1 MEISNREQFAG
12 YLHEKCKY
20 PFESIRVNTYKYD
33 GKEYGRVEVL
43 SDGYIIQAFVLMSEE
58 HCRSLDKFPF
68 YRTYYQANDYG
79 FITPPACN
87 VAVYSQGADKWSFF
101 SSSNLRH
108 EITSS
113 SFLNYDEA
121 LRRFR
126 ERLGYIGNKQL
137 AKRIGWISTV
147 FLVFVTLYF
156 VAHIMSTN
164 ELLWGIKI
172 PLDVNVI
179 SIFVVM
185 IILLLLPPIIPYIR
199 SISIKGI
206 GVDLN
211 QGRR

>member
-1 MEISNREQFAG
+1 MDISFRELFAG

-43 SDGYIIQAFVLMSEE
+43 SDGCIIQAFVLMSEE
-58 HCRSLDKFPF
+58 HCNSLDKFPF
-68 YRTYYQANDYG
+68 YRTYYQTNDYG

-87 VAVYSQGADKWSFF
+87 VAVYNQGTDKWAIHSA
-101 SSSNLRH
+101 SDLKH
-108 EITSS
+108 EITSP

-126 ERLGYIGNKQL
+126 ERWSYIGNKKL
-137 AKRIGWISTV
+137 ARQIGWISTC
-147 FLVFVTLYF
+147 FLVAVTLYF
-156 VAHIMSTN
+156 VAHIMSSN
-164 ELLWGIKI
+164 DLLFGVDF
-172 PLDVNVI
+172 PLNVNVI
-179 SIFVVM
+179 SIIVVM
-185 IILLLLPPIIPYIR
+185 MILLLLPPLIPYIR

-206 GVDLN
+206 GVELS

>member
-1 MEISNREQFAG
+1 MDIPYREQFAG

-68 YRTYYQANDYG
+68 YRTYFQANDYG

-87 VAVYSQGADKWSFF
+87 VAVYCQGADKWLFY

-126 ERLGYIGNKQL
+126 ERLNFIGNKQL
-137 AKRIGWISTV
+137 AKKIGWISTCFFV
-147 FLVFVTLYF
+147 AVTLYF
-156 VAHIMSTN
+156 IAHILSSN
-164 ELLWGIKI
+164 DLLFGISV
-172 PLDVNVI
+172 PLNMNVI
-179 SIFVVM
+179 SLIVVM
-185 IILLLLPPIIPYIR
+185 MILLLLPPLIPYIR

-206 GVDLN
+206 GVELKQN
-211 QGRR
+211 GR